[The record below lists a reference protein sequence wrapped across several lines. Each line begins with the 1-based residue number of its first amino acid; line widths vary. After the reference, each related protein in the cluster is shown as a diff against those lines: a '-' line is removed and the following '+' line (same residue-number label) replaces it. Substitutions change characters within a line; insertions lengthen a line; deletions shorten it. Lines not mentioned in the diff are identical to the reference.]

1 MLKVAI
7 VSLLAAASALAQPA
21 SPGATASPARNT
33 GAQTSNT
40 AAKPPASPEGTN
52 QAAAS
57 PSATDQK
64 PPAAQATASEA
75 GEGKATNKASAPA
88 ETALPPT
95 ATVITVHGSCTTHT
109 GAKPTGAKGA
119 AAKDCT
125 TRITKKQFDTL
136 LNMVMPPNQSPTPQM
151 RRTLAQRY
159 VELLAVAEAAQKAGV
174 ENSPEYALL
183 RLRGLAEAYQRELD
197 LKYKKV
203 PPSETEAYYNQHK
216 GEFESA
222 TLRRLY
228 IPKADP
234 AKPKATA
241 DEKAAF
247 AKKAQEIG
255 DQMQQ
260 RANKGEDMEA
270 LEKDAYSKLG
280 LTITPP
286 STQIGPVRK
295 GALPAATDK
304 QIFALAQ
311 GGTYKDDEPTAV
323 VIYKVESKETL
334 PLDKVKDEIARKME
348 RQKMD
353 STMKAITS
361 SVKADYNDKY
371 FGPATAS
378 TSPEPPGE
386 RR

>member
-21 SPGATASPARNT
+21 SPGATASPAKNT

-40 AAKPPASPEGTN
+40 AAKPQTPPGATN

-64 PPAAQATASEA
+64 SPTAQ
-75 GEGKATNKASAPA
+75 GKATSKASAPA
-88 ETALPPT
+88 EPALPPT
-95 ATVITVHGSCTTHT
+95 ATVITVHGTCTPHS
-109 GAKPTGAKGA
+109 GAKGAA

-159 VELLAVAEAAQKAGV
+159 VELLAVADAAQKAGV

-348 RQKMD
+348 REKMD

-361 SVKADYNDKY
+361 SIKADYNDKY

-378 TSPEPPGE
+378 TSPEPPGDK
-386 RR
+386 R

>member
-1 MLKVAI
+1 MLKVALI
-7 VSLLAAASALAQPA
+7 GLLTA
-21 SPGATASPARNT
+21 ATAMAQTASSAKPGTSPAAT
-33 GAQTSNT
+33 AQKPT
-40 AAKPPASPEGTN
+40 AAQGTSASKPIQGPKGTSK
-52 QAAAS
+52 AS
-57 PSATDQK
+57 PSAE
-64 PPAAQATASEA
+64 PAIPS
-75 GEGKATNKASAPA
+75 
-88 ETALPPT
+88 T
-95 ATVITVHGSCTTHT
+95 ATVITIHGACTTHT
-109 GAKPTGAKGA
+109 PAKGA
-119 AAKDCT
+119 PAAKDCT
-125 TRITKKQFDTL
+125 TRISKKQFDTL

-159 VELLAVAEAAQKAGV
+159 VELLAIADAAQMAGV
-174 ENSPEYALL
+174 EKSPEYQLL

-203 PPSETEAYYNQHK
+203 PPSEAEAYYSQHK

-247 AKKAQEIG
+247 GKKSEEIG

-260 RANKGEDMEA
+260 RAKKGEDMDA

-323 VIYKVESKETL
+323 IIYKVESKETL
-334 PLDKVKDEIARKME
+334 PLDKVKDEIVRTLE

-353 STMKAITS
+353 STMKSITS

-378 TSPEPPGE
+378 TPSEGPGE
-386 RR
+386 KR

>member
-1 MLKVAI
+1 MLKVAMI
-7 VSLLAAASALAQPA
+7 ALLAGATALAQAA
-21 SPGATASPARNT
+21 SPDATASPAKNT
-33 GAQTSNT
+33 GTAQADNT
-40 AAKPPASPEGTN
+40 TAKPEASPAATN
-52 QAAAS
+52 QAAPAG
-57 PSATDQK
+57 T
-64 PPAAQATASEA
+64 PAATNQKSPATQGTASKP
-75 GEGKATNKASAPA
+75 GESKASTPA
-88 ETALPPT
+88 EPAMPPT
-95 ATVITVHGSCTTHT
+95 ATVITIHGACTTRT
-109 GAKPTGAKGA
+109 STKGA
-119 AAKDCT
+119 AAAKGCT
-125 TRITKKQFDTL
+125 TNVSKKQFDTL
-136 LNMVMPPNQSPTPQM
+136 LNLVMPPHQTATPQM

-159 VELLAVAEAAQKAGV
+159 VELLAIADAAQKAGV
-174 ENSPEYALL
+174 EKSPEYQLL
-183 RLRGLAEAYQRELD
+183 RLRGLAEAYQRQLD
-197 LKYKKV
+197 LKYKQV
-203 PPSETEAYYNQHK
+203 PPSEVDAYYNQHK
-216 GEFESA
+216 DEFDSA

-241 DEKAAF
+241 DEKATF
-247 AKKAQEIG
+247 AKKAEDIG
-255 DQMQQ
+255 VQMEQ
-260 RANKGEDMEA
+260 RAKKGEDMDA

-323 VIYKVESKETL
+323 IIYKVESKQTL
-334 PLDKVKDEIARKME
+334 PVDKVKDEIVRTLE

-353 STMKAITS
+353 STMKSITS

-378 TSPEPPGE
+378 NGSEEPGE
-386 RR
+386 KR

>member
-1 MLKVAI
+1 MLKVAMI
-7 VSLLAAASALAQPA
+7 GLLAGASAWAQAAAPA
-21 SPGATASPARNT
+21 GTASPAK
-33 GAQTSNT
+33 NT
-40 AAKPPASPEGTN
+40 ATAQAATAKPETSPAATN
-52 QAAAS
+52 QAAPAS
-57 PSATDQK
+57 TTSAK
-64 PPAAQATASEA
+64 SSPAQATASKP
-75 GEGKATNKASAPA
+75 GESKASAPA
-88 ETALPPT
+88 EPAMPPT
-95 ATVITVHGSCTTHT
+95 ATVITIHGTCTTRT
-109 GAKPTGAKGA
+109 PTKAAAA
-119 AAKDCT
+119 AAKGCT
-125 TRITKKQFDTL
+125 TSVSKKQFDTL
-136 LNMVMPPNQSPTPQM
+136 LNLVIPPHQTATPQM

-159 VELLAVAEAAQKAGV
+159 VELLAIADAAEKAGV
-174 ENSPEYALL
+174 EKSPEYQLL
-183 RLRGLAEAYQRELD
+183 RLRGLAEAYQRQLD
-197 LKYKKV
+197 LKYKQV
-203 PPSETEAYYNQHK
+203 PPSEVDAYYNQHK
-216 GEFESA
+216 NEFDSA

-247 AKKAQEIG
+247 AKKAEDIG
-255 DQMQQ
+255 VQMEQ
-260 RANKGEDMEA
+260 RAKKGEDMDA

-323 VIYKVESKETL
+323 IIYKVESKQTL
-334 PLDKVKDEIARKME
+334 PVDKVKDEIVRTLE

-353 STMKAITS
+353 STMKSITS

-371 FGPATAS
+371 FGPATAAS
-378 TSPEPPGE
+378 APEPPGE
-386 RR
+386 KR

>member
-1 MLKVAI
+1 
-7 VSLLAAASALAQPA
+7 
-21 SPGATASPARNT
+21 
-33 GAQTSNT
+33 
-40 AAKPPASPEGTN
+40 
-52 QAAAS
+52 
-57 PSATDQK
+57 
-64 PPAAQATASEA
+64 
-75 GEGKATNKASAPA
+75 
-88 ETALPPT
+88 
-95 ATVITVHGSCTTHT
+95 
-109 GAKPTGAKGA
+109 
-119 AAKDCT
+119 
-125 TRITKKQFDTL
+125 
-136 LNMVMPPNQSPTPQM
+136 M

-159 VELLAVAEAAQKAGV
+159 VELLAIADAAQKAGV
-174 ENSPEYALL
+174 EKSPEYELL

-203 PPSETEAYYNQHK
+203 PPSEAEAYYNQHK
-216 GEFESA
+216 DNFDSA

-247 AKKAQEIG
+247 AKKAEEIG
-255 DQMQQ
+255 EQMQQ
-260 RANKGEDMEA
+260 RANKGEDMDA

-323 VIYKVESKETL
+323 IIYKVESKETL
-334 PLDKVKDEIARKME
+334 PLDKVKDEIARTME

-353 STMKAITS
+353 SMMKSITS

-378 TSPEPPGE
+378 TASEPPE
-386 RR
+386 EKR

>member
-7 VSLLAAASALAQPA
+7 IGLLGVASALAQTPSPA
-21 SPGATASPARNT
+21 ATASPAKNT
-33 GAQTSNT
+33 STPQTSNT
-40 AAKPPASPEGTN
+40 AKPGEMKGT
-52 QAAAS
+52 S
-57 PSATDQK
+57 K
-64 PPAAQATASEA
+64 PATAAEA
-75 GEGKATNKASAPA
+75 AM
-88 ETALPPT
+88 PPS
-95 ATVITVHGSCTTHT
+95 ATVITIHGACTTHT
-109 GAKPTGAKGA
+109 PAKGAA

-125 TRITKKQFDTL
+125 TRVSKKEFDTL
-136 LNMVMPPNQSPTPQM
+136 LNMVMPPNQPPTPQM

-159 VELLAVAEAAQKAGV
+159 VELLAIADAAQKAGV
-174 ENSPEYALL
+174 EKSPEYQLL

-197 LKYKKV
+197 LKYKKL
-203 PPSETEAYYNQHK
+203 PPSEAEAYYNQHK
-216 GEFESA
+216 GDFESA

-241 DEKAAF
+241 EEKVAF
-247 AKKAQEIG
+247 AKKAEEIG
-255 DQMQQ
+255 NEMQQ
-260 RANKGEDMEA
+260 RANKGEDMDA

-304 QIFALAQ
+304 QIFALAK

-323 VIYKVESKETL
+323 IIYKVESKETL
-334 PLDKVKDEIARKME
+334 PLDKVKDEIARTLE

-353 STMKAITS
+353 STMKSITS
-361 SVKADYNDKY
+361 AVKADYNDNY

-378 TSPEPPGE
+378 TPSEGRE
-386 RR
+386 DKR

>member
-1 MLKVAI
+1 LFRIQVPDEERISSMLKVAMI
-7 VSLLAAASALAQPA
+7 GLLGVASALAQTA
-21 SPGATASPARNT
+21 SPAATASPAKNT
-33 GAQTSNT
+33 GTAQTSNT
-40 AAKPPASPEGTN
+40 ANKPAAPAEPAIPPAS
-52 QAAAS
+52 
-57 PSATDQK
+57 
-64 PPAAQATASEA
+64 
-75 GEGKATNKASAPA
+75 
-88 ETALPPT
+88 
-95 ATVITVHGSCTTHT
+95 TVITIHGACTTHT
-109 GAKPTGAKGA
+109 SAKGAA

-125 TRITKKQFDTL
+125 TRISKKQFDTL

-159 VELLAVAEAAQKAGV
+159 VELLAIADAAQKAGV
-174 ENSPEYALL
+174 EKSPEYELL

-203 PPSETEAYYNQHK
+203 APSEAEAYYNQHK
-216 GEFESA
+216 EDFDSA

-234 AKPKATA
+234 AKPKATS
-241 DEKAAF
+241 DEKGAF
-247 AKKAQEIG
+247 AKKAEEIA

-260 RANKGEDMEA
+260 RANKGEDMDA

-304 QIFALAQ
+304 QIFALSK

-323 VIYKVESKETL
+323 IIYKVESRETL
-334 PLDKVKDEIARKME
+334 PLDKVKDEIVRTLERK
-348 RQKMD
+348 KMD
-353 STMKAITS
+353 STMKSITS

-378 TSPEPPGE
+378 TPSEGPEDK
-386 RR
+386 R